1 VENDRHPRAPVAI
14 GRVSVQKTGE
24 DIVQYSPGQVNVI
37 ETEEYTVCHPTPAT
51 KHTFHPGQQ
60 HAPKKELLSQNSVE
74 HGANHEQG
82 EEPPRTL

>member
-1 VENDRHPRAPVAI
+1 
-14 GRVSVQKTGE
+14 
-24 DIVQYSPGQVNVI
+24 VI

-74 HGANHEQG
+74 QALITNKAKNYQA
-82 EEPPRTL
+82 PSSRPRISCDWKITSKL